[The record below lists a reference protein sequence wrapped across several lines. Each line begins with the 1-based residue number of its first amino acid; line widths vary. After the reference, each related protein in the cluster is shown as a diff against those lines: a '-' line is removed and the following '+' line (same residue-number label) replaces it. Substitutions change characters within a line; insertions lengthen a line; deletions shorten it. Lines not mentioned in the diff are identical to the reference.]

1 MSLPPLRP
9 GRYAKEDVML
19 SKKMAALAAIS
30 LISASSAAVAQS
42 AQPLSLSQSAA
53 TASAPGTASS
63 NDLRR
68 RGAGIYI
75 IGAIVLGL
83 IIWGIIELTKNGNNP
98 HSP

>member
-1 MSLPPLRP
+1 MSLPALRP
-9 GRYAKEDVML
+9 GRNAKEDVML

-30 LISASSAAVAQS
+30 LVSASSAAIAQT
-42 AQPLSLSQSAA
+42 AQPLSLAQSAS
-53 TASAPGTASS
+53 TAGTPAAANA

-68 RGAGIYI
+68 RGIGIYI

-83 IIWGIIELTKNGNNP
+83 IIWGIIELTDSNDNA